1 MDFSGGNG
9 LWFPFLRN
17 ISKKNPAT
25 NTTHNKPM
33 KTKTFITAAVLATAM
48 HASAATTSIIS
59 VNFQGGQNPSTGPDV
74 TSTAGYVPADNWN
87 NATGTT
93 GAVSN
98 LISSTGTATST
109 DVTWTTNNLW
119 DLANGDGNG
128 GDQDM
133 MSGYLDNFDVN
144 GPHAITISGLQPNKG
159 YDIYVYFNRADPT
172 YTGLSATDGISNNTY
187 YGFDNGSSY
196 ATNGYL
202 LSSDD
207 NIADGWTTANVFL
220 FEDYTGSTLTITDP
234 ANPSAPGTW
243 KVYVQGIQ
251 IVMTV
256 PEPSSTA
263 LLGLGLST
271 LLLRRRR

>member
-1 MDFSGGNG
+1 M
-9 LWFPFLRN
+9 LCPIL
-17 ISKKNPAT
+17 
-25 NTTHNKPM
+25 
-33 KTKTFITAAVLATAM
+33 L
-48 HASAATTSIIS
+48 
-59 VNFQGGQNPSTGPDV
+59 
-74 TSTAGYVPADNWN
+74 
-87 NATGTT
+87 
-93 GAVSN
+93 
-98 LISSTGTATST
+98 SSTGTATST

-159 YDIYVYFNRADPT
+159 YDIYVYFNRGAPT
-172 YTGLSATDGISNNTY
+172 YSGLSATDGISNNTY

-234 ANPSAPGTW
+234 ANPGAPGTW
-243 KVYVQGIQ
+243 KVTCKV
-251 IVMTV
+251 
-256 PEPSSTA
+256 SR
-263 LLGLGLST
+263 L
-271 LLLRRRR
+271 

>member
-1 MDFSGGNG
+1 
-9 LWFPFLRN
+9 
-17 ISKKNPAT
+17 
-25 NTTHNKPM
+25 M

-48 HASAATTSIIS
+48 HASAATISIIS
-59 VNFQGGQNPSTGPDV
+59 VNFQGGGNPSTGPDV

-87 NATGTT
+87 NGT
-93 GAVSN
+93 GASGTVSN
-98 LISSTGTATST
+98 LIDSTGTTTST

-119 DLANGDGNG
+119 DLANGNGSG

-133 MSGYLDNFDVN
+133 MSGYLDNFDV
-144 GPHAITISGLQPNKG
+144 GSHAITISGLQPNKG
-159 YDIYVYFNRADPT
+159 YDVYVYFNRGNAT
-172 YTGLSATDGISNNTY
+172 YSGLSATDGISNNTY

-207 NIADGWTTANVFL
+207 NIGDGWTTANVFL
-220 FEDYTGSTLTITDP
+220 YEDYTGSTLTITDP
-234 ANPSAPGTW
+234 ANPGAPGTW
-243 KVYVQGIQ
+243 KSYVQGIQ

-263 LLGLGLST
+263 LLGLGGVALM
-271 LLLRRRR
+271 LRRRRK